1 MKYSMNIINLIG
13 YASGS
18 AANDEG
24 CSLGPQYLLEH
35 RKIFTE
41 YELEPNW
48 RFMEY
53 FHSQHH
59 GLDVIPDIGVSLGLL
74 AKDVMK
80 LVSEPSPFA
89 VIGGDHSMAIATW
102 HAIME
107 YYQATGP
114 IGLIW
119 VDAHMDSNTPQSSI
133 SKNPHGM
140 PVSHLLGLW
149 NHPALKKDVPQTI
162 LDPKHLCL
170 IGIRS
175 YEYPEYEFLSK
186 LGVRIY
192 FMEEV
197 VARGLEVVLAEAFN
211 TLYQRT
217 EQIGMSID
225 LDAFDPSFCP
235 GVGCRESHGI
245 NLPNFVQFFKQ
256 FYFKKWIGLE
266 IAEFNPIHDQ
276 SDRTAKCIAQLIH
289 SVYF

>member
-1 MKYSMNIINLIG
+1 MNIVNLIG

-24 CSLGPQYLLEH
+24 CCLGPQYLLEH
-35 RKIFTE
+35 RKIFTD
-41 YELEPNW
+41 YQLEPNW

-53 FHSQHH
+53 LHSQHH
-59 GLDVIPDIGVSLGLL
+59 GLDVIPDIGASLGLL
-74 AKDVMK
+74 VQDVMS
-80 LVSEPSPFA
+80 LASEPSPFA

-102 HAIME
+102 HAMMQ
-107 YYQATGP
+107 YYHATGP

-149 NHPALKKDVPQTI
+149 NHPALQKDVPQTI
-162 LDPKHLCL
+162 LDQKHLCL

-197 VARGLEVVLAEAFN
+197 VNRGLDVVLAEAFN
-211 TLYQRT
+211 TLYQYT
-217 EQIGMSID
+217 DQIGMSID

-245 NLPNFVQFFKQ
+245 NFPNFIQFFKQ
-256 FYFKKWIGLE
+256 LFFKNWIGLE

-276 SDRTAKCIAQLIH
+276 RDKTAKCIAQLIH